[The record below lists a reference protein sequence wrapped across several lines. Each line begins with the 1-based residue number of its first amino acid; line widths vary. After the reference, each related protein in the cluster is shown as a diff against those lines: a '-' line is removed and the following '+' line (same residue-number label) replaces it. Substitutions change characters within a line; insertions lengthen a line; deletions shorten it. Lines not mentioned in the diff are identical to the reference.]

1 MAYNLPLCIQKKRNI
16 RIMKAIK
23 TTIIVVLFATI
34 SIVSFAQRTITG
46 FVYIDGN
53 PAAGILVEAHRSSDS
68 FFTGFD
74 GAYKIEV
81 TEKTKFIKF
90 TFLENSKKVNIE
102 DIPSDQFNFS
112 WDGKEIP
119 DANDEPGAILK
130 TIEELQ
136 KDRDSEFLSNYS
148 LYREFLKQN
157 DIKSA
162 LPHWRIVYKTYPK
175 STTQIYIDGLKM
187 IESKLDEAML
197 TENKKAYLDTMMMIY
212 DKRMKYFDSVGELMG
227 RKAAKYFEIVL
238 TLDLN
243 EDELIEAIKKGNGFA
258 EKSINESKSKTE
270 PAVLVFYM
278 QSIRRLYSVHEYS
291 QTTVLE
297 NYEKVMS
304 LLDEQIKDKEMKE
317 KAEQALPLI
326 EQIIE
331 GSGAL
336 NCESMEKMYSA
347 KFRENPTDTDQIKK
361 MLRMFHKSNCDN
373 ELIVS
378 MSEKLYKLEPSAESA
393 YNMARM
399 FLKKEEHQKAFEY
412 YEKAYTDEANNDLKA
427 SYYYEAAALAL
438 QKNMLQ
444 RSRDLAKEALKIKS
458 DYCEAYML
466 IGEIYGQA
474 SKEYSSDDFER
485 STVFWVAVDYFKKA
499 STFDKC
505 KNDATNKARFYES
518 YYPSKDEAF
527 FRSLNE
533 GDSHKVGGWINET
546 TKVRVK

>member
-1 MAYNLPLCIQKKRNI
+1 
-16 RIMKAIK
+16 MKAIK
-23 TTIIVVLFATI
+23 TLIIVVLLATI
-34 SIVSFAQRTITG
+34 SMGSYAQRTITG
-46 FVYIDGN
+46 VVYNNGT

-74 GAYKIEV
+74 GVYKVEV
-81 TEKTKFIKF
+81 SEKTKFIKF
-90 TFLENSKKVNIE
+90 TYLEESKKVNMEEIT
-102 DIPSDQFNFS
+102 SDQFDFS
-112 WDGKEIP
+112 WDGAEIP
-119 DANDEPGAILK
+119 DGMDEPGAILK
-130 TIEELQ
+130 TLEELQ

-157 DIKSA
+157 DINSA
-162 LPHWRIVYKTYPK
+162 LPHWRIVYKIYPK
-175 STTQIYIDGLKM
+175 STTQIYIDGLKIM
-187 IESKLDEAML
+187 ESKMNEAMI
-197 TENKKAYLDTMMMIY
+197 TETKKAYLDTMMMIF
-212 DKRMKYFDSVGELMG
+212 DKRMKHFDSVGELMG
-227 RKAAKYFEIVL
+227 RKAAKYLEVVL

-258 EKSINESKSKTE
+258 EKSIKESKSKTE
-270 PAVLVFYM
+270 PAVLVLYM
-278 QSIRRLYSVHEYS
+278 QSTRRLYSVHEYN

-304 LLDEQIKDKEMKE
+304 LLDEQIKDEEMKE

-336 NCESMEKMYSA
+336 DCESMEKMYSA
-347 KFRENPTDTDQIKK
+347 KFKENPNDVDQIKK
-361 MLRMFHKSNCDN
+361 MLRMFRKSNCDN
-373 ELIVS
+373 GLVVS

-399 FLKKEEHQKAFEY
+399 FLKKEEHDKAFEY
-412 YEKAYTDEANNDLKA
+412 YEKAYTEETNNDLKA
-427 SYYYEAAALAL
+427 TYYYEAAALAL

-444 RSRDLAKEALKIKS
+444 RARDLAKQAVKIKS

-499 STFDKC
+499 ASFENC
-505 KNDATNKARFYES
+505 KNDGASKARFYES

-533 GDSHKVGGWINET
+533 GESHTLGGWINET